1 MTDSSIALLSA
12 LGSWAA
18 ALATMGAAV
27 VALRAMKSWKEQE
40 KTKAYQSYLMSLE
53 AFRSELQILPSKFS
67 RECDN
72 SRDSS
77 DDYRDEA
84 KRAFALCR
92 IAWVGYMIHSASD
105 VQIQAWK
112 KLSNITDSYLTYGT
126 RKTEI
131 TEPLRNAL
139 SLELQHETWLERFD
153 RTLNS
158 HDKA

>member
-53 AFRSELQILPSKFS
+53 AFRSELLILPSEFS
-67 RECDN
+67 REF
-72 SRDSS
+72 DSS
-77 DDYRDEA
+77 YHSSDGHRDAA

-131 TEPLRNAL
+131 TEPLSNAL
-139 SLELQHETWLERFD
+139 SLELQNETWLERFD